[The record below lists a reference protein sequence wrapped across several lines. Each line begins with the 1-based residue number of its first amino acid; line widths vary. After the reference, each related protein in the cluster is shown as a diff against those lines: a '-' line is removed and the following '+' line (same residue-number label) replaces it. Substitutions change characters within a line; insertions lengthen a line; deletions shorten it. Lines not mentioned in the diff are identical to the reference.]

1 MTPPPLN
8 PRTLSLVFGALLILV
23 LGTTL
28 IGFVNLGHYNI
39 VVAVAFAA
47 IQASLVAAFFMQ
59 ALYEGRIVHIILVGG
74 IVWFL
79 IMETLTLGDYM
90 TRGWLPVPGK

>member
-1 MTPPPLN
+1 MKVPPPI
-8 PRTLSLVFGALLILV
+8 PKTLFVVFVVLWVCI

-28 IGFVNLGHYNI
+28 IGFLDLGGFNI

-47 IQASLVAAFFMQ
+47 IMALLVAGFFMH
-59 ALYEGRIVHIILVGG
+59 ALYEGKIIHIVITGG

-79 IMETLTLGDYM
+79 IMETLTLGDFM
-90 TRGWLPVPGK
+90 SRGWLPFPGK

>member
-1 MTPPPLN
+1 MTTPPLT
-8 PRTLSLVFGALLILV
+8 PRTLSLVFLALWLLV

-39 VVAVAFAA
+39 VVAVAIAA
-47 IQASLVAAFFMQ
+47 IQALLVAAFFMQ
-59 ALYEGRIVHIILVGG
+59 ALYEGKIVRIILAGG

-90 TRGWLPVPGK
+90 SRGWLPFPGK

>member
-1 MTPPPLN
+1 MTSPPLT
-8 PRTLSLVFGALLILV
+8 PKTLSLVFLALWVLV

-28 IGFVNLGHYNI
+28 IGFIDLGQFNI
-39 VVAVAFAA
+39 VVSIAFAV
-47 IQASLVAAFFMQ
+47 IQALLIAAFFMQ
-59 ALYEGRIVHIILVGG
+59 ALYERRIVHIILTGG

-90 TRGWLPVPGK
+90 SRGWLPFPGK